1 MFRSAEKPMVE
12 PKKDLHKYILGRYK
26 YILGRYKYILGRYKY
41 ILGRYKYVIKTY
53 SFNCLYVIIRIIK

>member
-1 MFRSAEKPMVE
+1 MFRGAGNRMVE

-41 ILGRYKYVIKTY
+41 ALKSY
-53 SFNCLYVIIRIIK
+53 SFNYLCVIIRIIN